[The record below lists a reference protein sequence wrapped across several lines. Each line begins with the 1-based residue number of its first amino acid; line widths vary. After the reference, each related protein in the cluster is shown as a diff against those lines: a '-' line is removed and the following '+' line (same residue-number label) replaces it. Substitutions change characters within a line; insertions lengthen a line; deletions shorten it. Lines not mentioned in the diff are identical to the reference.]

1 MARPTRRVI
10 ASGIAA
16 WDADSDS
23 NFDKITGAPFPM
35 FQVTAP
41 DDETDLP
48 AASSYQG
55 CFALVDSTLYISN
68 GTTWEIYSGVAANVA
83 DSTATDATQMA
94 TDFNTLLD
102 ALQTA
107 GIMA

>member
-1 MARPTRRVI
+1 MSRPTRRTI
-10 ASGIAA
+10 AAGIAA
-16 WDADSDS
+16 WDADTDE
-23 NFDKITGAPFPM
+23 NFDNLTSTPFPM
-35 FQVTAP
+35 FQVVAP

-48 AASSYQG
+48 AASLYDD

-68 GTTWEIYSGVAANVA
+68 GATWEIYSGVSANVA
-83 DSTATDATQMA
+83 DSTAVTVADMA
-94 TDFNTLLD
+94 TDFNLLLA